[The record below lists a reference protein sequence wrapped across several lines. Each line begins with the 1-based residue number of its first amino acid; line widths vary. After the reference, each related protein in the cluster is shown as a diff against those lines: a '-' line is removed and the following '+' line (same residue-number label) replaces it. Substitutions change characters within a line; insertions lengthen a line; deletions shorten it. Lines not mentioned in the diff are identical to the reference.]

1 MANKKNNSAKYI
13 KIVVALVLIIAAAFG
28 IYYMFFENY
37 RYRIIGKDTTAGTVN
52 NTVSESSV
60 SESASAKK
68 DMQSTVSETEVQSK
82 PEESKANTTA
92 NQEKNYNLPLSINQ
106 AMNALEE
113 RYGAE
118 YDVNSTIEEDG
129 INYFAVYK
137 NDEKYASVAVNLM
150 TGEATETIMETNQKT
165 DFYLV

>member
-28 IYYMFFENY
+28 IYYMFFES
-37 RYRIIGKDTTAGTVN
+37 YRIVDKDNTAGTVN
-52 NTVSESSV
+52 TTDSESFV

-150 TGEATETIMETNQKT
+150 TGEATETITETNQKT

>member
-1 MANKKNNSAKYI
+1 MMANKKNNSAKYI

-37 RYRIIGKDTTAGTVN
+37 RIVGKDNTADTVN
-52 NTVSESSV
+52 NTVSDSSV
-60 SESASAKK
+60 SVSSSAKK
-68 DMQSTVSETEVQSK
+68 DMQSTVSESETQSK
-82 PEESKANTTA
+82 PEESKAETA
-92 NQEKNYNLPLSINQ
+92 KQEKNYNLPLSINQ
-106 AMNALEE
+106 AMNALEDK
-113 RYGAE
+113 YGAE

>member
-1 MANKKNNSAKYI
+1 MANKKNNSTKYI

-37 RYRIIGKDTTAGTVN
+37 RIVGKDNTTDTVN
-52 NTVSESSV
+52 NTISESSV
-60 SESASAKK
+60 SVSASTKK
-68 DMQSTVSETEVQSK
+68 DMQSTVSESESQSK
-82 PEESKANTTA
+82 PDESKANTTA

-106 AMNALEE
+106 AMNSLEE
-113 RYGAE
+113 RYGSE

-129 INYFAVYK
+129 INYFAIYK